1 MLLTSA
7 RSVPD
12 MAFASRDSLAT
23 SNDSVPLLFS
33 TLTRPF
39 RLWVRVPSGP
49 LTVIACAEMA
59 TSAPAG
65 TAIGILATRDMCY
78 SLSHEADDF
87 ATDAGSARF
96 AIGHDALRSRH
107 DCHAQTVHDGWNLIL
122 ALVHAQ
128 ARTGHAL
135 EALDDRTASVVL
147 QANL

>member
-1 MLLTSA
+1 MLLTRA

-12 MAFASRDSLAT
+12 MALASRLSSAGTKLR
-23 SNDSVPLLFS
+23 VPSLFS
-33 TLTRPF
+33 TLTWPLRT
-39 RLWVRVPSGP
+39 WVKTPSGP

-87 ATDAGSARF
+87 ATDTGSARF